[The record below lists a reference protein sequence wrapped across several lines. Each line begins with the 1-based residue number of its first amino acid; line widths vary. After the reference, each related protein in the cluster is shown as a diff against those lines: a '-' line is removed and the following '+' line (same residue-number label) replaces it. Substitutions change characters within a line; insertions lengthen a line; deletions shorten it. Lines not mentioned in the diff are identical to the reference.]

1 MYVKNKTADV
11 RGADCTAVSRLVS
24 RCATPSA
31 MVQSAQRQLRI
42 AGPPHIPPDLLG
54 SLLQLVREHPEEA
67 SRRLGGAPPEA
78 LRIELEVRFCC
89 IE

>member
-1 MYVKNKTADV
+1 MFVRDLSNNV
-11 RGADCTAVSRLVS
+11 RGAECTVVSRLVS

-31 MVQSAQRQLRI
+31 VIQSAQRQLRI

-54 SLLQLVREHPEEA
+54 PLLQLVREHPQEA

-78 LRIELEVRFCC
+78 LREELEV
-89 IE
+89 